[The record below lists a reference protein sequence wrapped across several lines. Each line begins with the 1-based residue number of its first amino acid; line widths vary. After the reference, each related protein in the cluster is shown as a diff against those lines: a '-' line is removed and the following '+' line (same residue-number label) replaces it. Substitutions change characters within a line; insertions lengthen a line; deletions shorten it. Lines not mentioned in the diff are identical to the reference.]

1 MGIISEIIGIPL
13 GFIIWLIY
21 KACDNYAIS
30 IVIFTIITKLIMIPF
45 SIKQQ
50 KSTAA
55 MTALQPKLEKLKKK
69 YGNNQE
75 KYSEETMKLYN
86 EEGVNPMAS
95 CLPMFI
101 QFPILY
107 GIMDVVYRPIY
118 HMLRLGKD
126 TVNAIGAKIAENP
139 DFTALIYQ
147 NAEKKDKLNYRAE
160 MYIIEAVKNG
170 SCPEVQAAF
179 PEEYAQILEFAEK
192 NTLFGANLCSTP
204 TLKPEAWNSEAI
216 VLVLIPILS
225 GVFQMIYSLYSMHR
239 QKKNAVNPEA
249 AAMSSSMN
257 MMFLIMPIFS
267 VWLAFT
273 FPAAMGFYWMI
284 SSIFTLFQQ
293 IILNRI
299 FTPEYVAKL
308 VEKDK
313 IKKKN
318 SKKRGLMERYQQ
330 LYEEQMAAQNGGRKP
345 EAEDAVKA
353 RAALAGV
360 IDEDEDD
367 GTTEIKLSKSK
378 QKEYERMLIRE
389 ARRRQAEK
397 YGDEFVD
404 DED

>member
-1 MGIISEIIGIPL
+1 MGIISEIIGYPL
-13 GFIIWLIY
+13 GLIIWLIY
-21 KACDNYAIS
+21 KVCDNYAIS
-30 IVIFTIITKLIMIPF
+30 IVIFTIITKLILVPF

-107 GIMDVVYRPIY
+107 GILDVVYRPIR
-118 HMLRLGKD
+118 HMLRLSKD
-126 TVNAIGAKIAENP
+126 TINGIAAIVANNP
-139 DFTALIYQ
+139 DLKALVYQ
-147 NAEKKDKLNYRAE
+147 NPDKNTDLNYRAE
-160 MYIIEAVKNG
+160 MYIIDAVKKG
-170 SCPEVQAAF
+170 LCPDVQTSY
-179 PEEYAQILEFAEK
+179 PEEYAKIMDFN
-192 NTLFGANLCSTP
+192 NTLFGADLGNTP
-204 TLKPEAWNSEAI
+204 TIKPEVWNSEAI

-225 GVFQMIYSLYSMHR
+225 GVFQMIYSVYSTRR
-239 QKKNAVNPEA
+239 QKKMNPEA
-249 AAMSSSMN
+249 SAAMGSMN
-257 MMFLIMPIFS
+257 IMFYIMPIFS
-267 VWLAFT
+267 VWMAFT

-284 SSIFTLFQQ
+284 SSIFSLFQQ
-293 IILNRI
+293 IILNKI

-330 LYEEQMAAQNGGRKP
+330 LYEEQMAAQNGGR
-345 EAEDAVKA
+345 AQSSNNGDAAKA
-353 RAALAGV
+353 RAALAGI
-360 IDEDEDD
+360 IDEEDD
-367 GTTEIKLSKSK
+367 DGSTEIKLSKSK

-397 YGDEFVD
+397 YGDEFID

>member
-1 MGIISEIIGIPL
+1 MGAISEIIGIPL
-13 GFIIWLIY
+13 GLIIWLIY
-21 KACDNYAIS
+21 KICDNYAIS
-30 IVIFTIITKLIMIPF
+30 IVIFTIITKLLLVPL

-107 GIMDVVYRPIY
+107 GILDVVYRPIY
-118 HMLRLGKD
+118 HMLRIGKD
-126 TVNAIGAKIAENP
+126 TINLIAAKVAENP
-139 DFTALIYQ
+139 DFTSLIYQ
-147 NAEKKDKLNYRAE
+147 NIEKKDKLNYRAE
-160 MYIIEAVKNG
+160 MYIIEAVQKG
-170 SCPEVQAAF
+170 VCPAVQSEF
-179 PEEYAQILEFAEK
+179 PEEYAKIMEFD
-192 NTLFGANLCSTP
+192 NTLFGANLSNTP
-204 TLKPEAWNSEAI
+204 TLKPEVWNSEAWI
-216 VLVLIPILS
+216 LVLIPILS
-225 GVFQMIYSLYSMHR
+225 GVFQMIYSIYSVSR
-239 QKKNAVNPEA
+239 QKKTNPEA
-249 AAMSSSMN
+249 SAAMGSMN
-257 MMFLIMPIFS
+257 MMFFIMPIFS
-267 VWLAFT
+267 VWMAFT

-284 SSIFTLFQQ
+284 SSVFSLFQQ
-293 IILNRI
+293 LILNKI

-330 LYEEQMAAQNGGRKP
+330 LYEEQMAAQNGGRVSSSNN
-345 EAEDAVKA
+345 DTSRA
-353 RAALAGV
+353 RAALAGI

-367 GTTEIKLSKSK
+367 GSKEIKLSKSK

-397 YGDEFVD
+397 YGDEFIDD